1 MCEQLVNP
9 HKIIRSWIQLRSS
22 SVYKFSFQVKDLT
35 YPVDVILTVVGVVI
49 VDDKLDIIHINTSG
63 RNICGPQD
71 GSAAGLELT
80 QDPVPLFLLLVTV
93 NAHGWPAI
101 LPHQPGKQH
110 NCKKRRLIKYHH
122 KIFCN
127 LIQLEKYNHLKSWD

>member
-49 VDDKLDIIHINTSG
+49 VDDKLDIIHVKTSG
-63 RNICGPQD
+63 INICGHQEWEWVVPT
-71 GSAAGLELT
+71 GGHCCAGRMMVAPYKTEGFHR
-80 QDPVPLFLLLVTV
+80 VMV
-93 NAHGWPAI
+93 
-101 LPHQPGKQH
+101 
-110 NCKKRRLIKYHH
+110 KRM
-122 KIFCN
+122 
-127 LIQLEKYNHLKSWD
+127 LKSERVFCHLGTVHPK